1 MEETL
6 KKFPEEENSIFTEEI
21 NGFFA
26 DNICIEFVLSFQHRL
41 FKEDN

>member
-26 DNICIEFVLSFQHRL
+26 DKVGKEFVLSFQHRL
-41 FKEDN
+41 FNRR